1 MMGLN
6 DLTGAQALGLEALVR
21 ADLEAPPSRVA
32 EYRAHL
38 IIGLLA
44 LPRGDLGALRTHLAR
59 AARAGVAD
67 LAERAGRG
75 AVTGDPIEL
84 ELPLLL
90 AIAFGETETREAAAA
105 LPREPWFVA
114 EQWHP
119 ALPILAGTFDLLRT
133 LAIGRPIELEPLS
146 ELRAAAGRLALED
159 RPYPWIAPML
169 GGIAA
174 VLSGDRAALEAS
186 LNALLALHEETARAG
201 EWRERPE
208 GLLALWPLALDRLAR
223 ERGLRPGVDSPYLP
237 PGLLG

>member
-6 DLTGAQALGLEALVR
+6 DLTDEQARGLQALVR
-21 ADLEAPPSRVA
+21 PDLEAPPSLVA

-38 IIGLLA
+38 IAGLLA
-44 LPRGDLGALRTHLAR
+44 RFAGDLGTLRAHLAR

-67 LAERAGRG
+67 LAVRAGRG

-90 AIAFGETETREAAAA
+90 AIAFGDGKTREATAA
-105 LPREPWFVA
+105 LPWDPWFVA

-133 LAIGRPIELEPLS
+133 LAVGRSIES
-146 ELRAAAGRLALED
+146 ERLAGLRAAAQRLALED

-169 GGIAA
+169 EGITA
-174 VLSGDRAALEAS
+174 VLSGDQGPLEAS
-186 LNALLALHEETARAG
+186 LSALLALHEEAARYG

-208 GLLALWPLALDRLAR
+208 GLLALWPLALYRLAR
-223 ERGLRPGVDSPYLP
+223 ERGLNPRVASPYLP
-237 PGLLG
+237 PGLLH